1 MKAKTPS
8 LNPKPGKMNDMGK
21 ALYNDI
27 LNGHLA
33 SIEKALPQYLP
44 TDDSGVDNTLF
55 EAMEY
60 ACAAGGKRL
69 RPVLVLEFCR
79 LCGGDV
85 KSALPFACAVEMI
98 HSYSLVHDDLPC
110 MDDSPLRRGRP
121 SVHAAFGEP
130 LALLAGDALLNR
142 AFEIMLGCKSGLY
155 ADKILDAA
163 LVLATAAG
171 SLGMVGGQVLDLESE
186 CRDISIDTLEKLQLG
201 KTAALLSASC
211 EIGCCVAGADNIKQ
225 SAAREYGKQLGCC
238 FQIVDDI
245 LDATSTTD
253 ELGKPAGKDLSS
265 GKATYVTLLG
275 LEKARTLADRRTE
288 QAINALIV
296 FGDDAD
302 GLRSLAYS
310 LLSRNK

>member
-1 MKAKTPS
+1 
-8 LNPKPGKMNDMGK
+8 MGT
-21 ALYNDI
+21 ALYNEN
-27 LNGHLA
+27 LNSHLSA
-33 SIEKALPQYLP
+33 IEQALPQFLP
-44 TDDSGVDNTLF
+44 ADECGVVNTLLQ
-55 EAMEY
+55 AMEY

-85 KSALPFACAVEMI
+85 KSALPFACAVEMV

-110 MDDSPLRRGRP
+110 MDNSPLRRGRP
-121 SVHAAFGEP
+121 SVHAAFGES

-142 AFEIMLGCKSGLY
+142 AFEIMLGCKSGLA
-155 ADKILDAA
+155 ADTTLDAA
-163 LVLATAAG
+163 SVLASAAG

-186 CRDISIDTLEKLQLG
+186 CKDISFETLEKLQLG
-201 KTAALLSASC
+201 KTASLLSASC
-211 EIGCCVAGADNIKQ
+211 EIGCCVAGADNIKL
-225 SAAREYGKQLGCC
+225 SAAREYGKQLGFC

-253 ELGKPAGKDLSS
+253 ELGKPAGKDQSS

-275 LEKARTLADRRTE
+275 LEKAKSLADKRTA
-288 QAINALIV
+288 QAIEALEV
-296 FGDDAD
+296 FKDDAD